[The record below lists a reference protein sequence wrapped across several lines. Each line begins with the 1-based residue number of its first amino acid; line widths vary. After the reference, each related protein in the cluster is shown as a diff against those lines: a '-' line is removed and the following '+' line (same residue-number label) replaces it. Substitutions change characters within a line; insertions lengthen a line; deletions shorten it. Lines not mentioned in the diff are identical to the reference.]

1 MTATQMVR
9 PPAGTPAP
17 GSRRP
22 APIVLGLLLVA
33 AGAGWLLDVTGL
45 IELPVL
51 ALLTVGLIGIGL
63 VLMLDAVRATHGGLI
78 ALGTVLTVVL
88 AVATVTSGLGFDMG
102 AGVGDR
108 VVRPA
113 AAVQLHGTQ
122 RLSAGTL
129 TLDLRD
135 TALEPGVNAVTARVG
150 TGRIVVIAPSEVPFQ
165 LHGRVAAG
173 EVQALGRTESGTN
186 VDVTITDS
194 TTAGGYAE
202 AGTTLRLDLRVALGE
217 IEVQR

>member
-1 MTATQMVR
+1 MTTTQMVR
-9 PPAGTPAP
+9 PEAGAPAS

-113 AAVQLHGTQ
+113 AAAQLIGTQ

-150 TGRIVVIAPSEVPFQ
+150 TGRIVVIVPSEVPFQ

-186 VDVTITDS
+186 VDVTITDG

-202 AGTTLRLDLRVALGE
+202 AGTTLRLDLRVGVGE